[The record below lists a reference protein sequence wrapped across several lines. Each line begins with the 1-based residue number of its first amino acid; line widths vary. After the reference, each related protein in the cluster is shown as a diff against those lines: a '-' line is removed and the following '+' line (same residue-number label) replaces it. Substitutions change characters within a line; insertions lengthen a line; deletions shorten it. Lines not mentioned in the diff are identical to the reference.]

1 VGMAYAAA
9 QDPPRPPFCLL
20 RSLLRALNAT
30 RVRTNALLT
39 RLDVPLHLVP
49 DAVP

>member
-1 VGMAYAAA
+1 MSYTSA
-9 QDPPRPPFCLL
+9 QDPPRPPFSLL
-20 RSLLRALNAT
+20 HSVLRALNDT
-30 RVRTNALLT
+30 RVRVNALLT